1 MRYLLDNLIAKL
13 IMKNKKMLSP
23 MILKLEEDMNSGN
36 DNAIDIF
43 WEKIEREGAPLIED
57 IEGDEENSIVKKL
70 VVYIH

>member
-13 IMKNKKMLSP
+13 IMNNKKMLSP

-43 WEKIEREGAPLIED
+43 WEKIEREGAPLI
-57 IEGDEENSIVKKL
+57 
-70 VVYIH
+70 

>member
-13 IMKNKKMLSP
+13 IMNNKKMLSP

-57 IEGDEENSIVKKL
+57 IEGDEENSIVT
-70 VVYIH
+70 VIWR